1 MEKMVSLSGVK
12 GVNGVKIVN
21 NIIWI
26 SEVNFTFGVITSDVS
41 DAL

>member
-1 MEKMVSLSGVK
+1 MEEMVSLPGVK
-12 GVNGVKIVN
+12 GVKGVN

-26 SEVNFTFGVITSDVS
+26 SEVNFTFGIITCDVS